1 MCIETEDHLD
11 VARPS
16 KSDQLVAT
24 IDLPACEEHVVHLD
38 AVLAARRELP
48 GATELGGM
56 VEIFGA
62 LADPTRLRIVAAL
75 ASSELCVCDL
85 AAAVGLSQSAASHQL
100 RVLRD
105 RGLVRSRKDGRRA
118 YYRLDDDHVG
128 TLFRQA
134 REHAGHGDGEA
145 G

>member
-1 MCIETEDHLD
+1 M
-11 VARPS
+11 ARPS
-16 KSDQLVAT
+16 KSEQLT
-24 IDLPACEEHVVHLD
+24 ISGDLMPACEEQVVHLE
-38 AVLAARRELP
+38 AVLAARAELP
-48 GATELGGM
+48 AAGELAGM
-56 VEIFGA
+56 VELFGA

-105 RGLVRSRKDGRRA
+105 RGLVRARKEGRRS
-118 YYRLDDDHVG
+118 YYRLDDDHVV

-134 REHAGHGDGEA
+134 RDHAGHLERTVEQ
-145 G
+145 